1 MNKYHTV
8 KSSRDFT
15 KIIKNSPYVKNK
27 AFVIYYAKN
36 DIDIYRFGISVSKKI
51 GNAVCR
57 NRIKRQVRNINDKY
71 KKYYQNGLDYIIIIR
86 NSYVDL
92 NFNEVDEKYFDLIK
106 NINRNIRKGESH
118 EEDK

>member
-15 KIIKNSPYVKNK
+15 RIIKNSPYVKNR
-27 AFVIYYAKN
+27 ALVIYYAPN
-36 DIDIYRFGISVSKKI
+36 QLNIYRFGISVSKKI

-57 NRIKRQVRNINDKY
+57 NKIKRQVRNINDKY

-86 NSYVDL
+86 NSYID
-92 NFNEVDEKYFDLIK
+92 FSFSEIDEGYFKLIEQIDK
-106 NINRNIRKGESH
+106 NILKGETH
-118 EEDK
+118 E